1 MKGPPVFLTFHNSAQ
16 SVMSRL
22 RVTTWPSRCPPL
34 YKSMFNSKNFSLI
47 RHTESVPCV
56 QVCLQMLPRFVI
68 PFSIKVHLC
77 LFSNNFLDLNVCWG
91 HNIARLPRGVFDF
104 DSTNSEI
111 AREKKQ
117 ISFSKSCTIVSFLKR
132 QRYCSVVD
140 ENNSSD
146 SHRWILTRCNGGKS
160 NFP

>member
-68 PFSIKVHLC
+68 PFSVKVHLC
-77 LFSNNFLDLNVCWG
+77 LFSNNFLALNVCWG
-91 HNIARLPRGVFDF
+91 HSIARLPRGLFDF

-111 AREKKQ
+111 AREKKTNFFQ
-117 ISFSKSCTIVSFLKR
+117 WKLYDSFFPKTAAILFGGWR
-132 QRYCSVVD
+132 EQQFGF
-140 ENNSSD
+140 SSMD
-146 SHRWILTRCNGGKS
+146 SH
-160 NFP
+160 PV